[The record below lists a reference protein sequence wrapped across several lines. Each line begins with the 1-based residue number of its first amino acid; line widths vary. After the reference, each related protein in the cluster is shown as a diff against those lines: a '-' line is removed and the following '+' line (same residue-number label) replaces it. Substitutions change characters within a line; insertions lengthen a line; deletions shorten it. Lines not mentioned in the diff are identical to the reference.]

1 MQGSGQWEHMAGDTP
16 IVENSVFPECP
27 LPACLERQYPSIS
40 EADLR
45 DGLEARS
52 MWQLNVGRKVEA
64 AVQVTTWVSRL
75 RIERGKG
82 QPRPYGNPTGPAQ
95 FCSYIPT
102 E

>member
-1 MQGSGQWEHMAGDTP
+1 M
-16 IVENSVFPECP
+16 ENGVFPECP

-52 MWQLNVGRKVEA
+52 MWQPNVGRRVEA
-64 AVQVTTWVSRL
+64 AVWVTTWGSRL

-82 QPRPYGNPTGPAQ
+82 QPRPYGSPTGPDQ
-95 FCSYIPT
+95 FRSYIPM